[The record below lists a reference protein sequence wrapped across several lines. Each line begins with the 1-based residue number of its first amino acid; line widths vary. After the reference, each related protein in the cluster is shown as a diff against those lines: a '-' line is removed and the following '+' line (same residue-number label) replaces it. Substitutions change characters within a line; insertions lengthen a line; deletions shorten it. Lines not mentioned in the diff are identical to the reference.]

1 MLKIVQSS
9 VQRRCHRNST
19 SFSFFWERIR
29 LSLSTIHTAKRVIKM
44 PCPKSPNITANRKGK
59 VMMVYGARKKT
70 EREPWATEK
79 HGSPHVPLLSGLWDA
94 RERLLPPCW
103 MNGLSLR
110 ERERS
115 QWEPHPHWAADGLH
129 SNNTSW
135 LLHSLPPASGFYP
148 GLGQLSPLRA
158 ATLSELLKPS
168 SNKGKP
174 GTTAKQVQ

>member
-9 VQRRCHRNST
+9 VQRRSHWNST

-79 HGSPHVPLLSGLWDA
+79 HGSPHAPLLSGLWGA
-94 RERLLPPCW
+94 HERLLPPCW

-110 ERERS
+110 E
-115 QWEPHPHWAADGLH
+115 H
-129 SNNTSW
+129 S
-135 LLHSLPPASGFYP
+135 HSESHTLTEQLMGCVATTLAGCCTPSLQPRDST
-148 GLGQLSPLRA
+148 LG
-158 ATLSELLKPS
+158 
-168 SNKGKP
+168 
-174 GTTAKQVQ
+174 